1 MKSIYSVSRKSLEQY
16 FIDKKMP
23 KFRAT
28 QVFEGLYKQDVDN
41 LFKWV
46 GWVVVS
52 FIQRTVPPLR
62 QRYSKNKPRCMNV
75 VSMYLWV

>member
-41 LFKWV
+41 LFDIK
-46 GWVVVS
+46 G
-52 FIQRTVPPLR
+52 
-62 QRYSKNKPRCMNV
+62 
-75 VSMYLWV
+75 